1 MSLRSDEIRDVLRR
15 ALSRIAPE
23 ADLDAVPDDADLAS
37 ELELDSMD
45 VLNLVT
51 AVAERTGV
59 EVPER
64 EYPTVATMN
73 GWISYLS
80 EAPRG

>member
-1 MSLRSDEIRDVLRR
+1 MSLGADEVRAVLSQSL
-15 ALSRIAPE
+15 AGIAPE
-23 ADLDAVPDDADLAS
+23 ASLDGVPADAELTE

-51 AVAERTGV
+51 AVYERTGV

-64 EYPTVATMN
+64 DYPKVATIE
-73 GWISYLS
+73 GWIDYLT
-80 EAPRG
+80 ART